1 LAIRIGLRLKTM
13 YWVGVGKIS
22 KGSKNSVPSPK
33 PYKYFI
39 NSLPEETISLHFAI
53 CKSTVLVL
61 IAYQIG
67 TCYFASFFRLL
78 QLATLVA
85 LDA

>member
-1 LAIRIGLRLKTM
+1 M

-22 KGSKNSVPSPK
+22 KGSKKNRVGVKKIASPK

-39 NSLPEETISLHFAI
+39 NSLPEETISLHFTI

-67 TCYFASFFRLL
+67 TCYFASFFRFL

-85 LDA
+85 WPLDA